1 VATKPK
7 AKAAKP
13 SAANDDIGEETR
25 LQLWRKQLEVR
36 HVEQRAQD
44 LFLQNLIK
52 GTSHLAVGQEAI
64 AAGFGV
70 AMEPDDYTFCTY
82 RGHAHT
88 MVRGASMT
96 GVLGELMGRECG
108 LMQGK
113 GGSMHLTS
121 VEHGAMGS
129 YAIIGAH
136 LPIANGAAWSAQ
148 YRGTKQ
154 VSVCFFGDG
163 TTNIG
168 AFHEALNFAKIWN
181 LPVVFVCENNLYME
195 YTPIG
200 DVTAVEH
207 PAADRASAYGLD
219 SIIVDGNDAD
229 AVYRVAQTAFTRARA
244 GDGPSLIEAK
254 TYRHYGHSRADPGTY
269 RPKEEVAAWMK
280 RDPIPFYRQR
290 LIDFGIDASVVDG
303 MNDEVLAEVDR
314 VTEVCKASP
323 EPPADIMATEVYA
336 DGGASWRN

>member
-1 VATKPK
+1 MSFRDHWTALRMPRALLVLALVF
-7 AKAAKP
+7 AGV
-13 SAANDDIGEETR
+13 SAVSAGGNGGESGASPWAGEAESRVR
-25 LQLWRKQLEVR
+25 L
-36 HVEQRAQD
+36 
-44 LFLQNLIK
+44 
-52 GTSHLAVGQEAI
+52 I
-64 AAGFGV
+64 AAQ
-70 AMEPDDYTFCTY
+70 
-82 RGHAHT
+82 
-88 MVRGASMT
+88 T
-96 GVLGELMGRECG
+96 GV
-108 LMQGK
+108 
-113 GGSMHLTS
+113 
-121 VEHGAMGS
+121 
-129 YAIIGAH
+129 
-136 LPIANGAAWSAQ
+136 
-148 YRGTKQ
+148 
-154 VSVCFFGDG
+154 GDG
-163 TTNIG
+163 KTLKLG
-168 AFHEALNFAKIWN
+168 FQFSLQPGWKIYWRSPGDAGLPPEFDWSGSEN
-181 LPVVFVCENNLYME
+181 LAATEVLW
-195 YTPIG
+195 
-200 DVTAVEH
+200 
-207 PAADRASAYGLD
+207 PAPKRYSAYGLD